1 MFHFVVRDRQLGEH
15 ALGTG
20 GQHNLRVG
28 KSVNSRAAGLGRQGS
43 KKLVGNVK
51 FFIGNYLFIKFSGAI
66 GSNHVLAATC
76 FEVCL
81 NVLKLGLESVRRRHC
96 CHRVVLHNLSVVVLL
111 LHDDLDGACI
121 GIVAFLVAGKA
132 SHVEVLVQSGRILMQ
147 DTFQLSLGDLFFLA
161 ITGLVPF
168 DATTMADDFVFHP
181 VPHHVR
187 IVC

>member
-1 MFHFVVRDRQLGEH
+1 MLHFVIRDRQLGEH

-28 KSVNSRAAGLGRQGS
+28 KSVNRVGLGRQGS

-66 GSNHVLAATC
+66 GNVLAATC

-81 NVLKLGLESVRRRHC
+81 DVLKLGLESVRGRHC
-96 CHRVVLHNLSVVVLL
+96 GHRVVLHDLGVVVLL

-121 GIVAFLVAGKA
+121 GVVAFLVAGKA
-132 SHVEVLVQSGRILMQ
+132 GDVEVLVQGGRVLMQ

-161 ITGLVPF
+161 IAGLVPF
-168 DATTMADDFVFHP
+168 DTTTMADDFVFHP